1 MRLETSTEEGILR
14 APERYESSARLALRR
29 ALAACSSGEPVA
41 DLDELLEDISLAAAL
56 LRS

>member
-1 MRLETSTEEGILR
+1 LR